1 MKDTTLY
8 DELLGLKQPWY
19 VAGVRLDVV
28 KQEVEVEVRSKD
40 TTWACPECQGRMHI
54 HEYAERRWR
63 HLDSCQFKTIIVCQ
77 VPRVQCSEHGTQMVQ
92 VPWAEKQGR
101 FTKLFERFAIA
112 VLQECSTSAGSGLL
126 KISWD
131 EADGIKQRAVK
142 RGLERKEEKVCPQIG
157 IDEKSYGKG
166 NKFVTIVA
174 SIQEEATIGE
184 HVGDGKGKDGL
195 KDYWSKFDKIELQAI
210 EAISMDMSAAYRQSV
225 IDNVPD
231 APEKVVFDRFHIM
244 QHVNESLNEVRREEQ
259 KELSSMGNTILAG
272 TRIIWL
278 YGEENVPERY
288 NTILGELKGKK
299 LKTAR
304 GWALKE
310 AIRGLWKC
318 STEKE
323 GQVFFEEWYSWAIRS
338 RLEPVKKVARM
349 MKRHLPNIVSYFR
362 HRITNAALE
371 GINNKIQS
379 LIKKAYGYRNTDRF
393 KNDILFH
400 CGGLNLYPEICQ

>member
-1 MKDTTLY
+1 MGG
-8 DELLGLKQPWY
+8 E
-19 VAGVRLDVV
+19 AGSIHKTFRAVCDSSITGVFNISRQWVV
-28 KQEVEVEVRSKD
+28 KNQLG
-40 TTWACPECQGRMHI
+40 W
-54 HEYAERRWR
+54 
-63 HLDSCQFKTIIVCQ
+63 
-77 VPRVQCSEHGTQMVQ
+77 
-92 VPWAEKQGR
+92 
-101 FTKLFERFAIA
+101 
-112 VLQECSTSAGSGLL
+112 
-126 KISWD
+126 
-131 EADGIKQRAVK
+131 
-142 RGLERKEEKVCPQIG
+142 LERKEGKVCPQIG

-174 SIQEEATIGE
+174 SIEEEATIVE

-244 QHVNESLNEVRREEQ
+244 QHVNESVNEVRREEQ
-259 KELSSMGNTILAG
+259 KELSSMGNTILTG
-272 TRIIWL
+272 TRMVWL

-288 NTILGELKGKK
+288 SNILGELKGKK

-310 AIRGLWKC
+310 SIRGLWKC

-349 MKRHLPNIVSYFR
+349 MKRHLPNIVSYFK

-379 LIKKAYGYRNTDRF
+379 LIKKAYGYRNKDRF

-400 CGGLNLYPEICQ
+400 CGGLNLYPEIS